1 MNKQQQQ
8 KAFQQYNK
16 NRIITASPGELVL
29 FLYEGCIKFCNI
41 AKTAI
46 EKKDYYETNE
56 NLKKAQAIIR
66 ELQCTL
72 NFDYKVAN
80 DFNNIYNYLLPRL
93 IEANIKKDINILE
106 ECLEHLRTLKDT
118 WKKIM
123 RINKEKKNT

>member
-1 MNKQQQQ
+1 MNKQQRE

-16 NRIITASPGELVL
+16 NKIMTATPAELVL
-29 FLYEGCIKFCNI
+29 LLYEGCIKFCNI

-72 NFDYKVAN
+72 NFDYEVAN

-118 WKKIM
+118 WKEIM
-123 RINKEKKNT
+123 RINKEKK